1 MSKLN
6 KPRKSPNTPSL
17 YEFAIDPQLCNRPT
31 ISSVQGAI
39 LKGMDGDVLSAE
51 ELEIWHQI
59 TGRTSYPSKRFNNVT
74 VVGGAGGGK
83 DSFIVVPVTLHAAFF
98 GGYEAHLIS
107 GQTGVA
113 SIVAQDKDAARI
125 TLGYIK
131 AVIEDSPLLMS
142 MVDDILTDEIR
153 LKNRILIKVYPCT
166 MRTQRGASI
175 VFACMNEVAYYRWE
189 GAADSDVE
197 VESSI
202 RRGMR
207 FPNARVLKVSTA
219 YLPEGILWRDYKK
232 GHGPQDHPTQLT
244 FQVST
249 EMMWPGSAG
258 WVAQIRE
265 EWDDPDRAARELDA
279 VFLDAAINAFIPRQ
293 EVEAC
298 VRHTGDL
305 PHDRKQRYFAFA
317 DPSGLTENDTWTFSI
332 MHEDKGLIFVDILR
346 GYDGTDEH
354 LMAAEHEALMK
365 EYHVEDMVL
374 SGDAYAGTLPAK
386 VYRTHGITY
395 RVAQCDKSEGYFT
408 TRKILRRR
416 TTGDRGL
423 MLALPNHDKL
433 ISQFARLEVDYRE
446 QGKAKVDHPK
456 RKGSHDDYANVV
468 SLGTSILES
477 RHLSKKAIYNRPQG
491 SDYSTS
497 IYDEALDELIAWA
510 RKAGVLNKETLEWL
524 DNGKPLTRDQQHR
537 FRIDLVEAREKLDPS
552 WAMRARL
559 ERAGIADL
567 IGPGNDEPEDDED
580 DD

>member
-6 KPRKSPNTPSL
+6 KRPTPRNAPSL

-31 ISSVQGAI
+31 ISLVQGII
-39 LKGMDGDVLSAE
+39 LKGMDGDPLSAE
-51 ELEIWHQI
+51 ELDVWRQI
-59 TGRTSYPSKRFNNVT
+59 TGRTSYPAKRFNNVT

-83 DSFIVVPVTLHAAFF
+83 DSFIVVPATLHAAFF
-98 GGYEAHLIS
+98 GGYEARLIS

-153 LKNRILIKVYPCT
+153 LQNRMLIKVYPCT

-175 VFACMNEVAYYRWE
+175 MFACMNEVAYYRWE

-197 VESSI
+197 IESSI

-219 YLPEGILWRDYKK
+219 YLPDGILWRDYKK
-232 GHGPQDHPTQLT
+232 GHGPQNHPNQLT

-258 WVAQIRE
+258 WVAQVRE
-265 EWDDPDRAARELDA
+265 EWEDPDRAARELDA

-298 VRHTGDL
+298 VTYAGDL
-305 PHDRKQRYFAFA
+305 PYDRRQRYSAYA
-317 DPSGLTENDTWTFSI
+317 DPSGLTENDTWTFTI
-332 MHEDKGLIFVDILR
+332 MHEDKGQILVDVLR

-365 EYHVEDMVL
+365 EYHIDDMVL
-374 SGDAYAGTLPAK
+374 IGDAYAGTLPAK
-386 VYRTHGITY
+386 MYRSHGITY
-395 RVAQCDKSEGYFT
+395 RVAPWDKSAGYVT

-416 TTGDRGL
+416 TTGDKGL

-446 QGKAKVDHPK
+446 TGKTKVDHPK
-456 RKGSHDDYANVV
+456 RKGAHDDYSNVV
-468 SLGTSILES
+468 ALGASILEG
-477 RHLSKKAIYNRPQG
+477 RHLNTKAIYSRPRG
-491 SDYSTS
+491 SDLSNS
-497 IYDEALDELIAWA
+497 IHDVDLAALIEWG
-510 RKAGVLNKETLEWL
+510 RKAGALSEEAIERL
-524 DNGKPLTRDQQHR
+524 DSGKPLTRDQQDSL
-537 FRIDLVEAREKLDPS
+537 RIDLVEAREARDPV
-552 WAMRARL
+552 WAMKARL
-559 ERAGIADL
+559 ERAGIAHL
-567 IGPGNDEPEDDED
+567 VGQGNDELRGDED
-580 DD
+580 DW